1 MTLRCVRCGSMVNA
15 GIEGE
20 KDKAGLCITCAR
32 KKLTQDQERELEKH
46 GTIGF
51 VARQHKR

>member
-1 MTLRCVRCGSMVNA
+1 MVNA